1 MSVSYKFYNNRTLEF
16 TTYSSL
22 EELISINKN
31 ITIKDNKVFDKDK
44 NLIGFIYVTLE

>member
-1 MSVSYKFYNNRTLEF
+1 MSVSYKFYNNISLKF

-22 EELISINKN
+22 EELMSINKN
-31 ITIKDNKVFDKDK
+31 ITIKDNKVFDKDE

>member
-1 MSVSYKFYNNRTLEF
+1 MTVSYKFYNNHTLKF

-22 EELISINKN
+22 EELMSINKN
-31 ITIKDNKVFDKDK
+31 ITIKDSKVFDKDE

>member
-1 MSVSYKFYNNRTLEF
+1 MLVSYKFYNNRTLKF

-22 EELISINKN
+22 EELMSINKN
-31 ITIKDNKVFDKDK
+31 ITIKDNKVFDKDE